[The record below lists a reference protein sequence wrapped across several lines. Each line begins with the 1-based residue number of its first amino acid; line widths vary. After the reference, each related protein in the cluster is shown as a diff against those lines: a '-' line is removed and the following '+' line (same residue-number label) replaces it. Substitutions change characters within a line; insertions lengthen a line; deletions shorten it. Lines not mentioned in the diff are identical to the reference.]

1 MNTSTA
7 DNQRFACLCRRGAL
21 ERVQIHAG
29 HPLAVSGHVLD
40 PDVGD
45 LVLRLRSGVEGG
57 RLPEFNSRAG
67 RQEAGTR
74 KWISVNGVEA
84 LFLPDDASPFSGF
97 AELPEFKTDT
107 SRELVN
113 EAMQALSSI
122 WDAAAAQVD
131 SDRSRH
137 IPIAESLNRLNRIAR
152 EEDPVGAWEKLIKD
166 LLIRGRDLTGNISD
180 LRLESAR
187 GIALP
192 NHFHKV
198 NVFLR
203 FTPAGGLKPVEVT
216 AIWRDAGEGTAAL
229 DVGLSDLPDTGRFD
243 GRGSA
248 GHSRVDRTRSK
259 AIQRATEWLAA
270 LEHAAHEFVF
280 SETIPVVQRIAEASH
295 AGHSP
300 CGPEFVWR
308 RAEGARRS
316 ALAHLNQWVREVY
329 P

>member
-7 DNQRFACLCRRGAL
+7 DDQRFACLCRRGAL

-29 HPLAVSGHVLD
+29 HPLTVSGHVLD

-45 LVLRLRSGVEGG
+45 LVLRLRCRLEDG
-57 RLPEFNSRAG
+57 RLPDTDSRAED
-67 RQEAGTR
+67 REAGTR

-84 LFLPDDASPFSGF
+84 PVLPEGASPFPGF
-97 AELPEFKTDT
+97 SALPDFKNET

-113 EAMQALSSI
+113 EAVQALSSI

-203 FTPAGGLKPVEVT
+203 FTPAGGQKPVEVT
-216 AIWRDAGEGTAAL
+216 AIWRDAGDGTAAL
-229 DVGLSDLPDTGRFD
+229 DVGLSGLPGTGGSD
-243 GRGSA
+243 GRWSA
-248 GHSRVDRTRSK
+248 GHARVDRSRSR
-259 AIQRATEWLAA
+259 AIQLATEWLAA

-280 SETIPVVQRIAEASH
+280 SETLPVVQRIAEASH
-295 AGHSP
+295 ASHSP
-300 CGPEFVWR
+300 CGPDFVWR